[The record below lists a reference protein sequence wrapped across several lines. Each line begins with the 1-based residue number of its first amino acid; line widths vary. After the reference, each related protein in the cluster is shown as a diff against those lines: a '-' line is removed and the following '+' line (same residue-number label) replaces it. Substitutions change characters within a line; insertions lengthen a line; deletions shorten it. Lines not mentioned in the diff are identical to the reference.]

1 VPHGRPTISTHVL
14 DTGAG
19 RPAAGVQIRC
29 LRVFGE
35 VAELVG
41 GGTTDDD
48 GRIPDLLGG
57 RELVPSVYRLV
68 FDLGE
73 GRFFETATL
82 DFRVDDAGRSYHV
95 PLLVAPYGLSSYR
108 GS

>member
-1 VPHGRPTISTHVL
+1 MPNGRPTISTHVL

-35 VAELVG
+35 VSELVG

-57 RELVPSVYRLV
+57 RELVASTYRLV
-68 FDLGE
+68 FDLGD
-73 GRFFETATL
+73 GGFFESATL
-82 DFRVDDAGRSYHV
+82 DFRVDDPGRSYHV

>member
-19 RPAAGVQIRC
+19 RPAAGVSIRC
-29 LRVFGE
+29 LRVAGE
-35 VAELVG
+35 VEELVG
-41 GGTTDDD
+41 GGVTDDD

-57 RELVPSVYRLV
+57 RELVASLYRLV

-73 GRFFETATL
+73 GRFFESATI
-82 DFRVDDAGRSYHV
+82 DFRVDDPGRSYHV